1 MGFIRYRQKSK
12 NIVKLKQYLEKKKEV
27 IKEQEKNKLW
37 V

>member
-1 MGFIRYRQKSK
+1 MGIIKYRQKSK